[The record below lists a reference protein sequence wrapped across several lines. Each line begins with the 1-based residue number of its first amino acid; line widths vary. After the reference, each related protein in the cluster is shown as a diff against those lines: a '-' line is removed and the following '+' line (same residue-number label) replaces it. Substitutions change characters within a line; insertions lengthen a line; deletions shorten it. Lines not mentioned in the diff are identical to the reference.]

1 MSASGPA
8 TQDNARNY
16 RPIRRKKP
24 EEADGGWRGPK
35 FSPSHSV
42 LFFPRLLRGNRAP
55 NSNFN
60 RTRTSFRLVLRA
72 GLVGVSRTPA
82 GEAVQH
88 EPGSVPAPRPVANE
102 MQRLRGQVRSALP
115 RVRGWRLGSSQGGR
129 WRLQPVGPGLRLGVR
144 QEPPGR
150 GGRPS
155 WDLVATSH

>member
-16 RPIRRKKP
+16 SPIRRKNP

-35 FSPSHSV
+35 FPPSPSV

-72 GLVGVSRTPA
+72 ALGVSRTPA

-88 EPGSVPAPRPVANE
+88 EPGSVPAPRPVASE
-102 MQRLRGQVRSALP
+102 MQRLRGEVRSALP
-115 RVRGWRLGSSQGGR
+115 RARGWRLGSGQREKMAAPASGPRRAAGCPAGVPGT
-129 WRLQPVGPGLRLGVR
+129 WR
-144 QEPPGR
+144 E
-150 GGRPS
+150 
-155 WDLVATSH
+155 T